1 VQIQQKQNRQPLSAG
16 IASDQ
21 AHRPADEYVA
31 VFPTR
36 LALARWMRGGD
47 IPHVFTSTRNVP
59 VRAVWYD
66 QAQRHFQSWLEDGGF
81 HAE

>member
-1 VQIQQKQNRQPLSAG
+1 MQTQQNQNGHPFPARTATDL
-16 IASDQ
+16 AS
-21 AHRPADEYVA
+21 RTADEQVA

-47 IPHVFTSTRNVP
+47 IPHVFTSTRDVP
-59 VRAVWYD
+59 VRAAWYD
-66 QAQRHFQSWLEDGGF
+66 QAQHDFQSWLEDGGF